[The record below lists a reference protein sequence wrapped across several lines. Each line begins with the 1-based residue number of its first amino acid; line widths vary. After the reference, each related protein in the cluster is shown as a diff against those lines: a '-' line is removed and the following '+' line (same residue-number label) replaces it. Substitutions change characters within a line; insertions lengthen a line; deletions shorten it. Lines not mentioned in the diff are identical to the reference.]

1 MKLSVRSGRR
11 RFALVLPV
19 RFLLRLC
26 IRVLK
31 TRAPD
36 LAAFLYAERR
46 RLCRML
52 KEARRTHGSIE
63 LVRIESRAGERITIS
78 I

>member
-1 MKLSVRSGRR
+1 MKLSVRSKRR

-26 IRVLK
+26 IRALK
-31 TRAPD
+31 PRAPD

-63 LVRIESRAGERITIS
+63 LVRIESRAGERITVS